1 MNNNSMLNSGIG
13 KNKAKKKKKVQTHR
27 TKLGSLGHLGL
38 L

>member
-13 KNKAKKKKKVQTHR
+13 KNKPKKKKAQTHGA
-27 TKLGSLGHLGL
+27 KLGSLGHLGL